1 MAAGCV
7 TLAVMPVD
15 IPLTVTPPQP
25 PPSFGVIVVSFVM
38 AAVSVFAGGVVG
50 IIGLVFFGGGTVVLI
65 LARRRPEWF
74 PGTRGR
80 ADGRLVLDGDGAR
93 VTRADGTVEAVR
105 WGALTDVTVHTT
117 SDGPFGEDLYW
128 LLQGSDDTGCSI
140 PGDAAVRS
148 GLLDHLGRLDGLD
161 SMAVIEAV
169 GCTTEAFF
177 PVWRGAPGEG
187 AVVGDGL
194 R

>member
-1 MAAGCV
+1 
-7 TLAVMPVD
+7 MPVD

-25 PPSFGVIVVSFVM
+25 PPSIGVIVVSFVM
-38 AAVSVFAGGVVG
+38 AVVSVLAGGVVG
-50 IIGLVFFGGGTVVLI
+50 IIGLVLFGGGTVVLI

-80 ADGRLVLDGDGAR
+80 ADGRLVLDGEGAR

-105 WGALTDVTVHTT
+105 WDALVGVTVHTT

-128 LLQGSDDTGCSI
+128 LLQGSDETGCLI

-169 GCTTEAFF
+169 GCTIEAFF

-187 AVVGDGL
+187 VAVGEGL